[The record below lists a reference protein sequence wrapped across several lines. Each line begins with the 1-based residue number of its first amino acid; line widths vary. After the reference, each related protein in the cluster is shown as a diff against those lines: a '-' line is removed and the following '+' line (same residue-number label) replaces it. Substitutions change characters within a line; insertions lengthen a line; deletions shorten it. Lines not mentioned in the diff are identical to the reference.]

1 MIDAAVPA
9 LLRSL
14 GEVVGDAA
22 VLAEPEDLIP
32 FGFDGTAALRQ
43 RPGGVVF
50 PHTTEEVVR
59 CVRRRGG
66 TSRARS

>member
-1 MIDAAVPA
+1 MPLPAA

-14 GEVVGDAA
+14 GEVVGNAA

-50 PHTTEEVVR
+50 PHTTEEVAALR
-59 CVRRRGG
+59 PASRRN
-66 TSRARS
+66 TASRS